1 MAKDPDAARRL
12 KTNALVSR
20 LLDSGSENAVA
31 FTGFVGQASRPG
43 HVRLI
48 FRLNDLAGGIEIA
61 ESDIVATADLPNSSL
76 GAVAIWVKPDAVI
89 NQISAK
95 PAVAVA
101 FPRRPGQM
109 ADIQRAGLRMRVRAQ
124 TRDDT
129 CTCIIICDGTTC
141 VPCTCQCLAQ
151 AQ

>member
-1 MAKDPDAARRL
+1 MAKDPDAERRL

-20 LLDSGSENAVA
+20 LLDAGSENAVA

-43 HVRLI
+43 YVRLI

-61 ESDIVATADLPNSSL
+61 ESDIVATAELPNSSL
-76 GAVAIWVKPDAVI
+76 GAVAVWVKSDAVI
-89 NQISAK
+89 KESSAR
-95 PAVAVA
+95 PAAAVA
-101 FPRRPGQM
+101 FPRRSGAM
-109 ADIQRAGLRMRVRAQ
+109 TDIQRAGLRMRVRAQ
-124 TRDDT
+124 ARDT

-151 AQ
+151 PQ